1 MINLLE
7 ELVMNNRDFVT
18 HLLVYHQP
26 LVLWTGIVF
35 ALNFM
40 ILAKKKISNMIN
52 MA

>member
-1 MINLLE
+1 
-7 ELVMNNRDFVT
+7 MNNRDFVT

-40 ILAKKKISNMIN
+40 ILAKKKIPNMIN